1 MKVRAYLRKST
12 EVHQAHS
19 LETQEK
25 RIKEYCGLRGLN
37 DIVCYTDIMSGTKD
51 DRPEFNK
58 MLEEAQ
64 RGDLVVVY
72 SLSRLSRS
80 VKTCLEVIEKLE
92 SNGIKIASVSEAIDT
107 SSPMGRFQIQILA
120 SLSELEVSILRSRIT
135 DAMRR
140 LIADKKL
147 KRKPKYG
154 WMKNPNGGEHIKNEG
169 EQMIIEK
176 IRKMY
181 IEDKKTITEISQILQ
196 SEGIQIRKSKKIYT
210 NVVKTI
216 LMELGVYDF

>member
-92 SNGIKIASVSEAIDT
+92 NNGVKIASVSEAIDT
-107 SSPMGRFQIQILA
+107 SSPMGRFQVQLLA
-120 SLSELEVSILRSRIT
+120 GLAELEVSILRGRIT

-154 WMKNPNGGEHIKNEG
+154 WKKGENGEHVKNEG
-169 EQMIIEK
+169 EQAIIEK

-181 IEDKKTITEISQILQ
+181 VEDKRTLTEISQILMA
-196 SEGIQIRKSKKIYT
+196 EGVKMRNSKKIYT